1 MDERRCLFSLLIAS
15 LFFAASFAQRLD
27 VLSSDAS
34 KECLKEDTDKS
45 ILAISVGLVLIA
57 GITASYV
64 PQFISLIR
72 AKSSAGLN
80 WTTYLISIL
89 SSNCNLL
96 NALLLHWE
104 TFICCRFVRFLTCNE
119 DLLFFYQLAI
129 GWVNLVPLYILIL
142 RYFPDS
148 KRSRSFLLALLS
160 FIAYLLLVL
169 LGVTGAGLVLIW
181 TTGPNSEEV
190 SLLGEALGVVSALLN
205 LVMWTPQIFTT
216 WRNKTGGQQSVF
228 MLLLQAPGAILVAV
242 FQAFGYHSGITTYGP
257 YICTGAQQFILMF
270 QIIYYDY
277 IMKEPEPE
285 IGGSLY
291 EVLSEDPDS
300 QEPNLVECA
309 VEDDDLPR

>member
-64 PQFISLIR
+64 PQVRFCTPHLPFAYLFKFVSLIR

-104 TFICCRFVRFLTCNE
+104 TFICCRFV
-119 DLLFFYQLAI
+119 
-129 GWVNLVPLYILIL
+129 V
-142 RYFPDS
+142 
-148 KRSRSFLLALLS
+148 SFQ
-160 FIAYLLLVL
+160 V
-169 LGVTGAGLVLIW
+169 
-181 TTGPNSEEV
+181 
-190 SLLGEALGVVSALLN
+190 
-205 LVMWTPQIFTT
+205 
-216 WRNKTGGQQSVF
+216 
-228 MLLLQAPGAILVAV
+228 
-242 FQAFGYHSGITTYGP
+242 
-257 YICTGAQQFILMF
+257 
-270 QIIYYDY
+270 
-277 IMKEPEPE
+277 
-285 IGGSLY
+285 
-291 EVLSEDPDS
+291 
-300 QEPNLVECA
+300 
-309 VEDDDLPR
+309 